1 MSVAGVAAGLMRVSA
16 AVLSAVADR
25 LQPRSSDDRVDSVAD
40 SPESPMTAEA
50 AAMVVEAPAVESL
63 REPQPLEGSVEWR
76 LAKARRLG

>member
-25 LQPRSSDDRVDSVAD
+25 LQPRSVADRVDSVED
-40 SPESPMTAEA
+40 PPESLLTDEA
-50 AAMVVEAPAVESL
+50 AAMVVEAPSVEAP